1 MYGPLPLVD
10 AEEMSVVPGWSMEIT
25 GTAES
30 ASFAVTVTVT
40 APTLR
45 GAVRE
50 YVIA

>member
-1 MYGPLPLVD
+1 MYDPLPLIVTD
-10 AEEMSVVPGWSMEIT
+10 EMSVVPGWSIEIT
-25 GTAES
+25 GAPES

-40 APTLR
+40 APALS